1 MLKYHS
7 LRDKVFNLKNL
18 YSAFEHVKKNK
29 GKAGLDKVSIKMF
42 ESDLENNIM
51 NIHNELKTEIYKPK
65 PVLRV
70 YIPKGKG
77 GRRPLGI
84 PTVKDRI
91 VQQAIRQ
98 VIEHIFEKDFSD
110 NSFGFRPGRSCLDA
124 IKRVEEYRQQGYR
137 QVLDA
142 DIKAF
147 YDTIPHK
154 LIMQRLCE
162 KIADG
167 WVLTSIENM
176 LKAGVMEDGIMQETT
191 EGTPQGGVLS
201 PLLANLV
208 GDIID
213 KELES
218 AGYKFVRYADDFI
231 ILTKTESELPA
242 AFEFVKELIEN
253 KLEMKLSESKTELTN
268 FKRGFRFLGYKFN
281 GTYRS
286 ISDKS
291 FDKLKD
297 NIRDITKR
305 SQGVNL
311 KTVIERLNPLIR
323 GNSNYFRLADMVGIY
338 CKLDN
343 WIRMRLRCFK
353 FSRKWR
359 TDNKRF
365 KNRRFE
371 KMGLLSFVNE
381 YKRRRIKVVVYYDFS
396 LNRATV
402 WGR

>member
-1 MLKYHS
+1 MQKYHS
-7 LRDKVFNLKNL
+7 LRDKVFNLNNL

-51 NIHNELKTEIYKPK
+51 NIHKEMRTEIYKPK

-98 VIEHIFEKDFSD
+98 IIEPIFEKDFSD
-110 NSFGFRPGRSCLDA
+110 NSFGFRPGRSCHDA

-154 LIMQRLCE
+154 LIMERLCE

-213 KELES
+213 KELEN
-218 AGYKFVRYADDFI
+218 AGLKFVRYADDFI
-231 ILTKTESELPA
+231 IMTEKETELPA
-242 AFEFVKELIEN
+242 AFEFVKDIIEN

-281 GTYRS
+281 GTFRS

-305 SQGVNL
+305 HQGVNL

-323 GNSNYFRLADMVGIY
+323 GNANYFRLADMVGIY
-338 CKLDN
+338 CKLDY

-371 KMGLLSFVNE
+371 KMKLLSFVKE
-381 YKRRRIKVVVYYDFS
+381 YKRRRIKVAVYFDFS

>member
-1 MLKYHS
+1 

>member
-1 MLKYHS
+1 MQKYHS
-7 LRDKVFNLKNL
+7 LRDKVFNLNNL

-51 NIHNELKTEIYKPK
+51 NIHKEMRTEIYKPK

-98 VIEHIFEKDFSD
+98 IIEPIFEKDFSD

-154 LIMQRLCE
+154 LIMKRLCE

-213 KELES
+213 KELEN
-218 AGYKFVRYADDFI
+218 AGYKYVRYADDFI
-231 ILTKTESELPA
+231 IMTENESELPA

-281 GTYRS
+281 GTFRS

-305 SQGVNL
+305 HQGVNL

-323 GNSNYFRLADMVGIY
+323 GNANYFRLADMIGVY
-338 CKLDN
+338 CKLDY

-371 KMGLLSFVNE
+371 KMKLLSFVKE
-381 YKRRRIKVVVYYDFS
+381 YKRRRIKVVVYFDFS